1 VCGEDGR
8 RYGMLQRSDK
18 QDDADFTEEDA
29 DSVRELAGLVGE
41 TLDALRVPRGT

>member
-1 VCGEDGR
+1 VRGEDGR
-8 RYGMLQRSDK
+8 RYGMLQLSDK

-41 TLDALRVPRGT
+41 TLDALRVARGT